1 METEQELTYTAGLPE
16 SHVEMGHH
24 KVYLCQKLL
33 TDVLSFSLCLI
44 RSRCVCVGKQL
55 R

>member
-24 KVYLCQKLL
+24 YSQSIPMPETANRHSLL
-33 TDVLSFSLCLI
+33 FPLLD
-44 RSRCVCVGKQL
+44 
-55 R
+55 